1 MIRKTKILLFLKKLT
16 FKNLQMKSVKFFLGL
31 AFVSLMIVSC
41 KNENKEPETKTV
53 AVEETVSKND
63 INPNAKIAKAEF
75 TIEGMTCAIGCAK
88 TIEKKLSTMEG
99 VKSAKVDFDKK
110 LAMVEYDE
118 ATVNTNALEE
128 TVTKTGEQYKVS
140 GMKTVESF
148 TTNGAK
154 KGCDKD
160 CKKAC
165 CAGKD
170 KKECKK
176 GDKKECKMKM
186 KKECKTGDKSQ
197 ANAGNMKAGCSGK
210 SKKDCKKKKECKKT
224 STEKAK

>member
-1 MIRKTKILLFLKKLT
+1 MIRKTKILVFLKKLT
-16 FKNLQMKSVKFFLGL
+16 FKNAQMKSVKFFLGL

-53 AVEETVSKND
+53 AVEETVAKND

-99 VKSAKVDFDKK
+99 VKSATVDFDKK

-128 TVTKTGEQYKVS
+128 TVSKAGEQYKVS

-154 KGCDKD
+154 KSCT
-160 CKKAC
+160 
-165 CAGKD
+165 GKD

-186 KKECKTGDKSQ
+186 KKECKMGDKSQ
-197 ANAGNMKAGCSGK
+197 ANAGNMKASCDGK
-210 SKKDCKKKKECKKT
+210 MKKECKKT